1 MCVSK
6 QFLVSLIVERIEL
19 RISPHSLTSFLNLF
33 FAYRTVQTRTKQNQN
48 QNNTVGLNVQLII
61 MMMMV
66 KIEMVMN
73 NGI

>member
-33 FAYRTVQTRTKQNQN
+33 FAYRTVQTRTKQN
-48 QNNTVGLNVQLII
+48 NTVGLNVQLII